1 MIPPASTYLLPS
13 TKKKRGELSCTDD
26 WGLAE
31 WCQYCGGDNGG
42 DGCFGGGGG
51 AGCTGAGCGGGVLS
65 VAEVEM
71 EVEVDVEILVVDMK
85 D

>member
-26 WGLAE
+26 WGLAK

-51 AGCTGAGCGGGVLS
+51 ASCTGAGCGGGV
-65 VAEVEM
+65 VGCGGG
-71 EVEVDVEILVVDMK
+71 DGGGGGC
-85 D
+85 